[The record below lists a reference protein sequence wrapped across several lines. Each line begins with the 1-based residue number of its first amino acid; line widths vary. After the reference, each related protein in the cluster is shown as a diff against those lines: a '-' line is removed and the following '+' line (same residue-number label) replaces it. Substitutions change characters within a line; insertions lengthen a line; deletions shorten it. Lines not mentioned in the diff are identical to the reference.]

1 MAACYDVIVVGA
13 GIVGAASAWQIL
25 RQWPACRLLIIEK
38 ESAPAQHQSSH
49 NSGVVH
55 AGVYYPAGSLKARM
69 CREGLQQTRD
79 FCQRH
84 ALPFRQCGKWIVA
97 ATPQQVPGLKALE
110 ARAMQNGLA
119 PTWLSEGELRE
130 RQPMLAGV
138 AALSVKESAIV
149 DYAAICRQLLHDVQ
163 RAGGELRCALP
174 VDRIDERTSEIVV
187 GSGEQTFHARQLLCC
202 AGLMSDRLARL
213 QGIDCDFRIIPF
225 RGEFYRLAP
234 RCDDWVPHLVYP
246 VPDPTLPFLG
256 VHLTPRVGGGVLAG
270 PNAMLAL
277 SREGYRRRDIDAAS
291 LREMASFPGFW
302 RLLASHPRAGLREL
316 HNAYSAR
323 HYLKGLQQYCPAIEL
338 HDLLPAP
345 AGVRAQAVSRRGE
358 LLNDFHF
365 LQSARSIHVG
375 NAPSPA
381 ATSALPIGE
390 HIAAQVLARR

>member
-1 MAACYDVIVVGA
+1 MAARYDVIVVGA

-97 ATPQQVPGLKALE
+97 ATPQQVPGLRALE
-110 ARAMQNGLA
+110 ARARQNGLA
-119 PTWLSEGELRE
+119 PTWLSDGELRE
-130 RQPMLAGV
+130 RQPRLAGV

-187 GSGEQTFHARQLLCC
+187 GSG
-202 AGLMSDRLARL
+202 DRSNTCLRF
-213 QGIDCDFRIIPF
+213 QHEIVRDPG
-225 RGEFYRLAP
+225 
-234 RCDDWVPHLVYP
+234 P
-246 VPDPTLPFLG
+246 VWATSMG
-256 VHLTPRVGGGVLAG
+256 VQGGGGTSESPTVV
-270 PNAMLAL
+270 
-277 SREGYRRRDIDAAS
+277 
-291 LREMASFPGFW
+291 
-302 RLLASHPRAGLREL
+302 PRQG
-316 HNAYSAR
+316 S
-323 HYLKGLQQYCPAIEL
+323 
-338 HDLLPAP
+338 
-345 AGVRAQAVSRRGE
+345 
-358 LLNDFHF
+358 
-365 LQSARSIHVG
+365 
-375 NAPSPA
+375 
-381 ATSALPIGE
+381 
-390 HIAAQVLARR
+390 

>member
-1 MAACYDVIVVGA
+1 MAARYDVIVVGA

-110 ARAMQNGLA
+110 ARARQNGLA
-119 PTWLSEGELRE
+119 PTWLSE
-130 RQPMLAGV
+130 
-138 AALSVKESAIV
+138 
-149 DYAAICRQLLHDVQ
+149 
-163 RAGGELRCALP
+163 GELRCALP

-270 PNAMLAL
+270 PNAILAL
-277 SREGYRRRDIDAAS
+277 AREGYRRRDIDAAS
-291 LREMASFPGFW
+291 LREMASFTGFW
-302 RLLASHPRAGLREL
+302 RLLASHSRAGLREL

-338 HDLLPAP
+338 PDLLPAP